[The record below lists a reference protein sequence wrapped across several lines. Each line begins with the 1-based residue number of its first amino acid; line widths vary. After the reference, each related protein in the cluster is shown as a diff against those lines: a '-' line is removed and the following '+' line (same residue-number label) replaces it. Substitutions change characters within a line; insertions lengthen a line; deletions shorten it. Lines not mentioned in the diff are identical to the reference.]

1 MRVSRGWETAGLG
14 ATKRFLAR
22 LWFDECGISSV
33 EYAMLLAFIAAGI
46 IVAAE
51 MLSNAVSN
59 EMEDTAALFDDDGCG
74 NDGGGDGT
82 GGAGGSGQGGGN
94 TC

>member
-1 MRVSRGWETAGLG
+1 MRRIKPIFE
-14 ATKRFLAR
+14 R
-22 LWFDECGISSV
+22 LWKDENGISSV

-46 IVAAE
+46 VMGAD

-59 EMEDTAALFDDDGCG
+59 EMEDTAALFDDDGGDGCG
-74 NDGGGDGT
+74 NDGSGDGT
-82 GGAGGSGQGGGN
+82 GGDGGSGQGGAN